1 MKGFI
6 EVTTQ
11 SLVEVLKNRYPSLE
25 VHTTNTMGVV
35 YLNGKCIFKTEGY
48 ATDSII
54 SGFLN
59 GMLIATIN

>member
-11 SLVEVLKNRYPSLE
+11 SLVEVLKNKYPSLE
-25 VHTTNTMGVV
+25 VHTSNIMGVI
-35 YLNGKCIFKTEGY
+35 YLNGKCIFKTEGN
-48 ATDSII
+48 ATDSVI